1 MSPEWTG
8 AILGIGALAALGAYF
23 LGIAAAYEQ
32 LSAAQRRAHLGRFL
46 IGLGLAGLGFIPSPL
61 PLGPAYRFTVNMA
74 QFVLLTGLAAP
85 LLLMGLPEPFF
96 DPLIRSVPLRNLGFR
111 LTRAL
116 PAYLVA
122 NLIFFAWHT
131 PTLFELAS
139 RSVGLWAFK
148 QFLFLAVAMLAWW
161 PILSPTPAWPRL
173 SEPGQVLYLFF
184 LAMPT
189 TLLGALFTFPDT
201 RIYNPTALGFEVCAP
216 SSLEDQR
223 LAGLFMWV
231 PGALIYLGALT
242 IVFFRWFG
250 REEKESMMHGG

>member
-1 MSPEWTG
+1 MPIELTG
-8 AILGIGALAALGAYF
+8 AIVGVGILAALGAYF
-23 LGIAAAYEQ
+23 LGIAAAYPR
-32 LSAAQRRAHLGRFL
+32 LSAARRRGHLGWFL
-46 IGLGLAGLGFIPSPL
+46 LGLSLAGLGFIPSPL
-61 PLGPAYRFTVNMA
+61 VLGPAYRFTVNMS

-96 DPLIRSVPLRNLGFR
+96 DPLIRPSLLRRLGLQ
-111 LTRAL
+111 LTRPL

-122 NLIFFAWHT
+122 NLVFFAWHT
-131 PTLFELAS
+131 PALFELAS
-139 RSVGLWAFK
+139 RSVSLWAFK
-148 QFLFLAVAMLAWW
+148 QLLFLIAAMLAWW
-161 PILSPTPAWPRL
+161 PVLSPTPIWPRL
-173 SEPGQVLYLFF
+173 SDPGQVLYLFF

-231 PGALIYLGALT
+231 PGALIYLAALT
-242 IVFFRWFG
+242 VVFFRWFG
-250 REEKESMMHGG
+250 REDR